1 MPNHIKRKQGRQ
13 GKGKRKEW
21 DKLEMIGKRKARKL
35 SET

>member
-13 GKGKRKEW
+13 GKGW